1 MIVSLEMV
9 SKSFGANLILQDMTA
24 RVEDSDRIGLVG
36 VNGAGKSTLLAIL
49 YGDLDVDTGVVAR
62 NGSARF
68 GFLRQNSGL
77 AEDGTIH
84 SEMRRVFASVL
95 AIEEQLRATELEMA
109 GCTADSPQMEVLTAA
124 YTRLQS
130 EFEAADGYL
139 IDVRIATVLGGMGFG
154 DTDKETPVAVLS
166 GGEKTRLALCKLL
179 LEAPDLLIL
188 DEPTN
193 HLDFRTLS
201 WLEDYLQGY
210 KGALLVV
217 SHDRYFLDKIC
228 NRIWEVFHHQLHTYP
243 GNYSTYL
250 RLKEER
256 YTRQLKEYEQQQ
268 AEIAD
273 LKDFVARN
281 LVRATTTNRAQAR
294 QKALDRMKLIEKPK
308 LPPKPAIL
316 QFRYQREPV
325 KDVLHVEQLAVSV
338 PEGDGRRELFRGV
351 DFELLKGEKV
361 ALIGL
366 NGVGKSSF
374 LKAIQS
380 LIPHDKGTIEWG
392 RGVEISYFEQEEL
405 TLHADKTALNE
416 LWDRFPREYEHT
428 IRTKLGHVQITGENI
443 YKKVGELSG
452 GERARIKFAIL
463 SLSCGNMLI
472 MDEPTNHLDLAT
484 KESLDKALQEY
495 TGTLLV
501 VSHDRYLL
509 NKFPTAIAEMAPDG
523 IRVYKGNYQSYLAQK
538 EREQAVPADD
548 KPESPAEKPAAGYR
562 TKKQRSEDAA
572 RRSRIAVLEKRIEE
586 LEVAVWTLENEI
598 AQPEVAAD
606 FPLYRERY
614 GELEDKRLALSVALS
629 EWTEL
634 LED

>member
-9 SKSFGANLILQDMTA
+9 SKSFGASLILQDMTA
-24 RVEDSDRIGLVG
+24 RVEDRDRIGLVG
-36 VNGAGKSTLLAIL
+36 VNGAGKSTLLNIL
-49 YGDLDVDTGVVAR
+49 YGDLEYDTGVVAR
-62 NGSARF
+62 NGSARL

-77 AEDGTIH
+77 SEDGTIH
-84 SEMRRVFASVL
+84 SEMRRVFTPVL
-95 AIEEQLRATELEMA
+95 AIEKQLRETELEMA
-109 GCTADSPQMEVLTAA
+109 DCVADSPQMETLTAA

-154 DTDKETPVAVLS
+154 DTDRETPVAVLS
-166 GGEKTRLALCKLL
+166 GGEKTRLAICKLL

-201 WLEDYLQGY
+201 WLEDYLQSY
-210 KGALLVV
+210 KGAILVV

-243 GNYSTYL
+243 GNYSTYI

-268 AEIAD
+268 AEIAE

-325 KDVLHVEQLAVSV
+325 KDVLHVQNLAVSV
-338 PEGDGRRELFRGV
+338 PEGDNRRELFRGV
-351 DFELLKGEKV
+351 EFDLLKGEKV

-374 LKAIQS
+374 LKAIQN
-380 LIPHDKGTIEWG
+380 LLPHDRGTIEWG

-405 TLHADKTALNE
+405 TLHAGKTALSE

-523 IRVYKGNYQSYLAQK
+523 IRVYKGNYQSYLLHK
-538 EREQAVPADD
+538 EREQAALADD
-548 KPESPAEKPAAGYR
+548 KPAPPEEKPTTGYR

-572 RRSRIAVLEKRIEE
+572 RRSRISVLEKLIEE
-586 LEVAVWTLENEI
+586 LEVAVWELENEI
-598 AQPEVAAD
+598 AQPEVASD

-614 GELEDKRLALSVALS
+614 GQLEEKRLELSVALS

>member
-1 MIVSLEMV
+1 
-9 SKSFGANLILQDMTA
+9 
-24 RVEDSDRIGLVG
+24 
-36 VNGAGKSTLLAIL
+36 
-49 YGDLDVDTGVVAR
+49 
-62 NGSARF
+62 
-68 GFLRQNSGL
+68 
-77 AEDGTIH
+77 
-84 SEMRRVFASVL
+84 
-95 AIEEQLRATELEMA
+95 
-109 GCTADSPQMEVLTAA
+109 
-124 YTRLQS
+124 
-130 EFEAADGYL
+130 
-139 IDVRIATVLGGMGFG
+139 
-154 DTDKETPVAVLS
+154 
-166 GGEKTRLALCKLL
+166 
-179 LEAPDLLIL
+179 
-188 DEPTN
+188 
-193 HLDFRTLS
+193 
-201 WLEDYLQGY
+201 LQGY
-210 KGALLVV
+210 KGAILVV

-228 NRIWEVFHHQLHTYP
+228 NRMWEVFHHQLHTYP
-243 GNYSTYL
+243 SNYSGYI

-268 AEIAD
+268 AEIAV

-281 LVRATTTNRAQAR
+281 LVRASTTNRAQAR
-294 QKALDRMKLIEKPK
+294 QKALDRMTVIEKPR

-325 KDVLHVEQLAVSV
+325 KDVLHVENLALSV
-338 PEGDGRRELFRGV
+338 PEGDGRRELFGGV
-351 DFELLKGEKV
+351 DFDLLKGEKV

-374 LKAIQS
+374 LKAIQN
-380 LIPHDKGTIEWG
+380 LMPHDKGTIEWG

-484 KESLDKALQEY
+484 KESLDTALQEY

-538 EREQAVPADD
+538 EREQGLLADD
-548 KPESPAEKPAAGYR
+548 KPAPPEEKPATGYR

-572 RRSRIAVLEKRIEE
+572 RRSRIAVLEKLIEE
-586 LEVAVWTLENEI
+586 LEVAVWELENEI

-614 GELEDKRLALSVALS
+614 GQLEDKRLELSVALS